1 MKAGTGWI
9 RTTETC
15 GEGGPRGANEIRD
28 WVGKD
33 PTARGL
39 AEPAAPLAPV
49 HLVFHM
55 WKRGTWIN
63 ILHIFWRPDIFWWG
77 GGRSWGGG
85 EGYWRWGGLIPGN
98 ELAR

>member
-1 MKAGTGWI
+1 MKAGTGWK

-33 PTARGL
+33 PIAQGL
-39 AEPAAPLAPV
+39 ARSPAAPLAPV

-55 WKRGTWIN
+55 WKRGIY
-63 ILHIFWRPDIFWWG
+63 IYIFSIFFG
-77 GGRSWGGG
+77 DLIFFRG
-85 EGYWRWGGLIPGN
+85 RWGVGGDGEVAAGEEVPGN
-98 ELAR
+98 GLAR